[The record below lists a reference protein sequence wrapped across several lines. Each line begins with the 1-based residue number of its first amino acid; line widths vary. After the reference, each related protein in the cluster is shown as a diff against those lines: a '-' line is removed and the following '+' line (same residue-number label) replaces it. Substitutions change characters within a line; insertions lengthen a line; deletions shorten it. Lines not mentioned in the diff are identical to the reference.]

1 MVSEKECQLLRV
13 EKYYQ
18 REGKKEEKNLVF
30 QVSQIIKNELIKFNK
45 KRVLL
50 FL

>member
-13 EKYYQ
+13 EKYYR

>member
-1 MVSEKECQLLRV
+1 MVLEKECQLLRV
-13 EKYYQ
+13 EKYYH